1 MAYAWDAP
9 AEGGGRV
16 DAYQGLQLRVRP
28 SDALDFRTHFRFA
41 RRYDRLTAGYE
52 WDEKVYQAYADARIA
67 GRTLVARVGR
77 QFMYRGAVNGTFD
90 AVSARFQPKGGWDV
104 QAMAGLAAPTD
115 RSFNRLVWDEGGALG
130 IYAGKSVGS
139 ALRASVSYF
148 HRIRSGDTAWSIA
161 GGGLSLRL
169 ADDSFL
175 QSELDYNLEQ
185 ESVQRF
191 RGRAWTEVGRFIF
204 SGEVGVQKPQI
215 YQDSFFSIFELEG
228 YRQARGGVAYKL
240 GSVRLGYEFIG
251 TSFDDAD
258 EAGGESETSG
268 ESLVTLSNKFGTVG
282 VVYQG
287 GYGGDR
293 LDLYADARIEV
304 TDAITF
310 ALRASRL
317 EYERRSIALDEDATA
332 FSAGV
337 TYRSAFPL
345 WFQVEAQRSHNSR
358 FDQDTRLFVRAGY
371 TL

>member
-9 AEGGGRV
+9 AAGGGRV

-41 RRYDRLTAGYE
+41 RRYDRLSEGYE
-52 WDEKVYQAYADARIA
+52 WDEKVYQGYADARLA
-67 GRTLVARVGR
+67 GRTLVARLGR

-90 AVSARFQPKGGWDV
+90 ALSVRFQPKGGWDL
-104 QAMAGLAAPTD
+104 QAMAGVAAPVARNLD
-115 RSFNRLVWDEGGALG
+115 FLSWDEGGSLG
-130 IYAGKSVGS
+130 FYAGKAIGS
-139 ALRASVSYF
+139 ALRANVSYF
-148 HRIRSGDTAWSIA
+148 QRRRSGATAWNLA

-169 ADDSFL
+169 APDAFL
-175 QSELDYNLEQ
+175 QSEIDYNIEQ
-185 ESVQRF
+185 EAVQRF
-191 RGRAWTEVGRFIF
+191 RGRAWYEAGRFIF
-204 SGEVGVQKPQI
+204 SGEVGLQKPQI

-251 TSFDDAD
+251 TAFDDVD

-304 TDAITF
+304 TDALTF

-317 EYERRSIALDEDATA
+317 EYQRRSIALDEDATA

-358 FDQDTRLFVRAGY
+358 FDQDTRLFIRAGY